1 MNWLIYTHCL
11 FFRWLG
17 ICNLPCRILY
27 TSLVYDM
34 YTCIILYTS
43 LVYDMYTCIICIR
56 VWHAYLY
63 YMYWFL
69 SLPTIVAKLQYFF
82 LHFITGHLPLLTLSN
97 ICGTT
102 CEARTANLS
111 VAHAWYH
118 VWSTNCLPFR
128 RACVVLGVK
137 HELAIFPEHM
147 RGTICEAR
155 PVYPSGE
162 HAWYHMWSTNCV
174 STFPEHV
181 RGTTCEE
188 RTVYL
193 SGEHAWYHVWSTNCL
208 PLWRICVVPHVEDEL
223 PTFPE
228 NMRKLLVLNGFAFVQ
243 IDTYLLC
250 HFFVFFFVTFL
261 VFSLL

>member
-1 MNWLIYTHCL
+1 MSY
-11 FFRWLG
+11 
-17 ICNLPCRILY
+17 
-27 TSLVYDM
+27 SVYVPFGSCM
-34 YTCIILYTS
+34 T
-43 LVYDMYTCIICIR
+43 CIR
-56 VWHAYLY
+56 VSYVLVFVSSYDCCEIA
-63 YMYWFL
+63 
-69 SLPTIVAKLQYFF
+69 VFF
-82 LHFITGHLPLLTLSN
+82 LHFITGLWPLLTLSN

-111 VAHAWYH
+111 GAHAWYH

-128 RACVVLGVK
+128 RTCVVLGAK
-137 HELAIFPEHM
+137 HELVIFPDHM
-147 RGTICEAR
+147 RGTMCEAR
-155 PVYPSGE
+155 TVYPSGE
-162 HAWYHMWSTNCV
+162 HGWYHVWSTNCV

-193 SGEHAWYHVWSTNCL
+193 AGEHAWYHVWSTNCL
-208 PLWRICVVPHVEDEL
+208 PLRRICVVPHVEDEL

-250 HFFVFFFVTFL
+250 PFFVFFFCH
-261 VFSLL
+261 VFSFFITFIISLGIICCSFKSL

>member
-27 TSLVYDM
+27 TSIVYDM

-111 VAHAWYH
+111 GAHAWYH

-147 RGTICEAR
+147 RGT
-155 PVYPSGE
+155 
-162 HAWYHMWSTNCV
+162 
-174 STFPEHV
+174 
-181 RGTTCEE
+181 TCEV
-188 RTVYL
+188 RTV
-193 SGEHAWYHVWSTNCL
+193 CL
-208 PLWRICVVPHVEDEL
+208 PFRSTCVVPHAKNEL
-223 PTFPE
+223 STFPE
-228 NMRKLLVLNGFAFVQ
+228 NMRDITCEAR
-243 IDTYLLC
+243 TAYLSGEYALC
-250 HFFVFFFVTFL
+250 HMWRTNCLHFRRTCANY
-261 VFSLL
+261 